1 MIRAA
6 TSRLSLLDWLTALNH
21 DGFVLKMSQGCC
33 HKAMAGPLLKY
44 YRLSADGKLKFLCSE
59 ERKTAKSSEAGRSP
73 ASSLPLP
80 EDTGWHGELLTLSSC
95 EWTGIHGLFLKD
107 EGVSSLSEVL
117 EAGNV
122 PRRYFLTKKACEG
135 ILRRSEK
142 RGKELPVD
150 LKSALLEVVNLT

>member
-1 MIRAA
+1 
-6 TSRLSLLDWLTALNH
+6 
-21 DGFVLKMSQGCC
+21 
-33 HKAMAGPLLKY
+33 LLKY
-44 YRLSADGKLKFLCSE
+44 YQLSADGKLKFLFS
-59 ERKTAKSSEAGRSP
+59 ERKRTATSSEDGRIP
-73 ASSLPLP
+73 ASSLPLLEATP
-80 EDTGWHGELLTLSSC
+80 WHGELLTLSSC
-95 EWTGIHGLFLKD
+95 EWTGIQELSLKD

>member
-1 MIRAA
+1 MK
-6 TSRLSLLDWLTALNH
+6 TFLE
-21 DGFVLKMSQGCC
+21 FC
-33 HKAMAGPLLKY
+33 HRDKEGPLLKY
-44 YRLSADGKLKFLCSE
+44 YQLSADGKLKFLFS
-59 ERKTAKSSEAGRSP
+59 ERKRTATSSEDGRIP
-73 ASSLPLP
+73 ASSLPLQ
-80 EDTGWHGELLTLSSC
+80 EATDWHGELLTLSSC
-95 EWTGIHGLFLKD
+95 EWTGIRELSLKD

-117 EAGNV
+117 EAVNV